1 MTNNHKMRPPITD
14 YRLPCTDSLFHLP
27 KGFGRTCLSLILTL
41 ALLVACNQPE
51 PPPTPTPA
59 PAPAN
64 PDSAPAVVE
73 NPPTAPQP
81 AEEPAPDLSGRIV
94 LWHSWAEA
102 DGDALAAL
110 LSAFQAEHP
119 NLAVDTL
126 FVGYNDLP
134 QSYADAVL
142 SGGGPDL
149 ILAAGWWV
157 DDMVAAR
164 IVQPLDELVA
174 PPALASFWPATLEH
188 FRRDGQLYALPTH
201 FELVSL
207 FANRALIG
215 DAPAPSTTNDLLALA
230 QQNPQRGSGLY
241 ASLYHLYW
249 GLPAYG
255 AQLFDAEGRVILDQQ
270 EGASQFLGWL
280 IAMNQTP
287 GVFVDSDYGM
297 LLDRF
302 KKGEFAFFVDGPW
315 AIDDLR
321 AALGE
326 NLSVLPLPAGPGG
339 AGRPWLSADGV
350 FLNPNSPPDQQR
362 RALALARF
370 LTSPAAGQT
379 LAQVARRLPANL
391 SAGVG
396 DDPLLQGFMQQAA
409 AAESMP
415 GIPEMQ
421 NVWGYGGDMLIKALN
436 RVGEPAEIVVETA
449 TLINEANGK

>member
-1 MTNNHKMRPPITD
+1 MTKNNHKMRPSIS
-14 YRLPCTDSLFHLP
+14 RIP
-27 KGFGRTCLSLILTL
+27 KGFARTWLSLALTL
-41 ALLVACNQPE
+41 ALLVACNQSE

-64 PDSAPAVVE
+64 VDGAPAGVE
-73 NPPTAPQP
+73 NPSTAPQP
-81 AEEPAPDLSGRIV
+81 AEEPAATPTPDLSGRIV

-102 DGDALAAL
+102 DGDALATL
-110 LSAFQAEHP
+110 LSAFQVEHP

-207 FANRALIG
+207 FANRALTG
-215 DAPAPSTTNDLLALA
+215 DAPAPATMNDLLALA
-230 QQNPQRGSGLY
+230 QQNPQWGSGLY

-255 AQLFDAEGRVILDQQ
+255 AQLFDADGRVILDQHQ
-270 EGASQFLGWL
+270 GASQFLGWL

-321 AALGE
+321 GALGE
-326 NLSVLPLPAGPGG
+326 NLGILLLPAGPGG
-339 AGRPWLSADGV
+339 AARPWLSADGV
-350 FLNPNSPPDQQR
+350 FLNPNSPPEQQM

-370 LTSPAAGQT
+370 LTSPAAGET

-436 RVGEPAEIVVETA
+436 RVGEPAEIVIETA
-449 TLINEANGK
+449 ALINEANGK